1 MSREIKFRVK
11 TMWCDE
17 ARVAPV
23 SSIDDMDHM
32 HGYCYIELSSY
43 SSDHHGWDTTCG
55 DVLMQYTGIKDKND
69 VEIYE
74 GDIVSF
80 MFLKTKV
87 ERKRGVVVFDV
98 DELCYFIRTS
108 SEWGYNH
115 NLAWCDTEVIGNIYE
130 NPELLEAINE
140 QGND

>member
-17 ARVAPV
+17 ARVGQV
-23 SSIDDMDHM
+23 SSIDDLDYISGH
-32 HGYCYIELSSY
+32 CYIELSSY
-43 SSDHHGWDTTCG
+43 SSDHHEWNTAVG
-55 DVLMQYTGIKDKND
+55 DVLMQYTGIKDKNG

-74 GDIVSF
+74 GDILWLGDAASIVQIVWVEF
-80 MFLKTKV
+80 KLRLKWV
-87 ERKRGVVVFDV
+87 NPMGASDNI
-98 DELCYFIRTS
+98 Y
-108 SEWGYNH
+108 
-115 NLAWCDTEVIGNIYE
+115 AWKDDLEVIGNIYE